1 MCRWHTLLG
10 LFTLHYSA
18 KTIKSVNLLST
29 STSYETPFSLVKSV
43 SKITI
48 AFDVDKEPVLEML
61 VNLSI
66 IISVIS
72 LTDVVY
78 PVCPSTLRK
87 VQWGLLL
94 VLSHPKSYR
103 TQPFMFNGWHFC
115 CSVHNPRVTCPCSWK
130 WSFEILPKT
139 FQICCIWRQSMKWTC
154 F

>member
-61 VNLSI
+61 VNLSF

-78 PVCPSTLRK
+78 PVCLSLLRK
-87 VQWGLLL
+87 VHR
-94 VLSHPKSYR
+94 SS
-103 TQPFMFNGWHFC
+103 
-115 CSVHNPRVTCPCSWK
+115 TCIVS
-130 WSFEILPKT
+130 S
-139 FQICCIWRQSMKWTC
+139 QII
-154 F
+154 

>member
-78 PVCPSTLRK
+78 PVCYPS
-87 VQWGLLL
+87 
-94 VLSHPKSYR
+94 
-103 TQPFMFNGWHFC
+103 
-115 CSVHNPRVTCPCSWK
+115 
-130 WSFEILPKT
+130 
-139 FQICCIWRQSMKWTC
+139 
-154 F
+154 